1 MSFREI
7 EEKWQRRWR
16 DAGVFDTPD
25 EPGEDKFYLLEMF
38 AYPSGDVH
46 MGHFRNY
53 SIGDVVWRYK
63 RMNGKKILHPFGWD
77 SFGLPAEQ
85 AAIKRNIHPG
95 EWTEGNIATGKST
108 LQAMGLSYDWN
119 REVATSRPDFYKWTQ
134 WVFLQ
139 LYKKGLA
146 YQQEAVVNWCPK
158 CNTVLANEQVVGGC
172 CWRHSDTPVQRK
184 VLKQWFFRIT
194 DYAQR
199 LLDDL
204 DKLEQWPNTVKT
216 IQRHWIGRSEGT
228 NIRFTVVETGDELP
242 IFTTRPDTVF
252 GVTFM
257 AIAPEAELMKT
268 LIERCPNR
276 SAVEEYIHKAEM
288 KSEIERVAEDREKDG
303 VDTGF
308 HVRNPYNGDE
318 VPLFVADY
326 VLAGYGSGAVMAVPA
341 HDRRDFAFA
350 KRYNI
355 PIKAVI
361 APPEGAISPEEMT
374 DAYTEPGIMM
384 NSAHFDGMDSR
395 KAIAAITDFGV
406 EKGFAEKTIQFKL
419 RDWLISRQR
428 YWGAPIPVVHCEK
441 CGVVPVP
448 EEDLPVELPYVDDFL
463 PRGRSPLADVPEF
476 MNTKCPVCGGPA
488 TRDPD
493 TMDTFVCSSWY
504 ELRYTDP
511 HNDREPF
518 DREAAKK
525 WLPVD
530 LYIGGIE
537 HATGHLLYFRFIAK
551 VLHDLGWLSVDEPVV
566 KLFNHGMVCDENGD
580 IMSKSKGNVVS
591 PIVVMKR
598 YGVDVSRIAMLFF
611 APPDREISWNESGIK
626 GAERFLKRIDRLI
639 IPNIDPSRSADSI
652 DGLSNRDAM
661 LYRELHRTVGVV
673 TDDIEKMS
681 FNTAIAR
688 LMEFINVVSPE
699 DMERSAIAFTIAD
712 TLARLLA
719 PFAPHLAEEL
729 NERLGHDC
737 LIVERPWPVCD
748 GSVIGFDTVEIGVQ
762 VGGKLRGTIRLSP
775 DADRESAVDAAMKV
789 PNIQKHI
796 EGKTIIKIIYVPG
809 RILNIIVK

>member
-146 YQQEAVVNWCPK
+146 YQKEAVVNWCPK

-204 DKLEQWPNTVKT
+204 GKLEQWPNTVKT

-257 AIAPEAELMKT
+257 AIAPEAELMHN

-308 HVRNPYNGDE
+308 HVRNPYNG
-318 VPLFVADY
+318 
-326 VLAGYGSGAVMAVPA
+326 
-341 HDRRDFAFA
+341 
-350 KRYNI
+350 
-355 PIKAVI
+355 
-361 APPEGAISPEEMT
+361 
-374 DAYTEPGIMM
+374 
-384 NSAHFDGMDSR
+384 
-395 KAIAAITDFGV
+395 
-406 EKGFAEKTIQFKL
+406 
-419 RDWLISRQR
+419 
-428 YWGAPIPVVHCEK
+428 
-441 CGVVPVP
+441 
-448 EEDLPVELPYVDDFL
+448 
-463 PRGRSPLADVPEF
+463 
-476 MNTKCPVCGGPA
+476 
-488 TRDPD
+488 
-493 TMDTFVCSSWY
+493 
-504 ELRYTDP
+504 
-511 HNDREPF
+511 
-518 DREAAKK
+518 
-525 WLPVD
+525 
-530 LYIGGIE
+530 
-537 HATGHLLYFRFIAK
+537 
-551 VLHDLGWLSVDEPVV
+551 
-566 KLFNHGMVCDENGD
+566 
-580 IMSKSKGNVVS
+580 
-591 PIVVMKR
+591 
-598 YGVDVSRIAMLFF
+598 
-611 APPDREISWNESGIK
+611 
-626 GAERFLKRIDRLI
+626 
-639 IPNIDPSRSADSI
+639 
-652 DGLSNRDAM
+652 
-661 LYRELHRTVGVV
+661 
-673 TDDIEKMS
+673 
-681 FNTAIAR
+681 
-688 LMEFINVVSPE
+688 
-699 DMERSAIAFTIAD
+699 
-712 TLARLLA
+712 
-719 PFAPHLAEEL
+719 
-729 NERLGHDC
+729 
-737 LIVERPWPVCD
+737 
-748 GSVIGFDTVEIGVQ
+748 
-762 VGGKLRGTIRLSP
+762 
-775 DADRESAVDAAMKV
+775 
-789 PNIQKHI
+789 
-796 EGKTIIKIIYVPG
+796 
-809 RILNIIVK
+809 

>member
-146 YQQEAVVNWCPK
+146 YQKEAVVNWCPK

-688 LMEFINVVSPE
+688 LMEFINVVSPD

>member
-146 YQQEAVVNWCPK
+146 YQKEAVVNWCPK

-204 DKLEQWPNTVKT
+204 GKLEQWPNTVKT

-257 AIAPEAELMKT
+257 AIAPEAELMHN

-350 KRYNI
+350 KRYKI

-384 NSAHFDGMDSR
+384 NSAHFDGMDSQ

-652 DGLSNRDAM
+652 DGLSSRDAM

-673 TDDIEKMS
+673 TDDLEKMS

-748 GSVIGFDTVEIGVQ
+748 ESVIGFDTVEIGVQ
-762 VGGKLRGTIRLSP
+762 VGGRLRGTIRLSP
-775 DADRESAVDAAMKV
+775 DADRESAVDEAMKIS
-789 PNIQKHI
+789 NIRKNI

-809 RILNIIVK
+809 RILNIIVE